1 MMFNTMNLTMKKFRN
16 MKCIFILMIGLSSCG
31 GGKSGKNM
39 PIEDYQSQSGNI
51 LVDIRTPEE
60 YSEGHLKGAV
70 NINFFDENFATNFEN
85 QFDKN
90 DTIYIYCKSGGR
102 STKAVQLLEGMGFNN
117 LIHLDGGMLR
127 WVKSEKPVEK

>member
-1 MMFNTMNLTMKKFRN
+1 MKKFSN

-127 WVKSEKPVEK
+127 WVKSGRPVEK

>member
-1 MMFNTMNLTMKKFRN
+1 MKKFSN

-31 GGKSGKNM
+31 GGKLGKNM
-39 PIEDYQSQSGNI
+39 SIEDYQSQSGNI

-70 NINFFDENFATNFEN
+70 NIDFFDENFATNFEN

-127 WVKSEKPVEK
+127 WVKSGRPVEK